1 MLKKNATGN
10 LTPKLMKFVV
20 PFLLAKKHSLSLC
33 VPPYSPCYA
42 LFMLSRV
49 PLFLCS
55 LHCVGYFFL
64 HFAKKLHSTRS
75 GFVLRLIYCQTCF
88 FSLALIIVQ
97 ILLHWHLRFTLVPP
111 QHRAWCTATTPATN
125 PYHLWKEKEEEILRD
140 IEPVVTLTKDILHSR
155 RRISNNNIIDSIPS
169 SLGDLEHLLKLD
181 LSNNQISGLIP
192 QELSQLQ
199 NMVSLSNYKILYR
212 LLVISIKFLVN
223 SVSISTEIFCS
234 VNSSA
239 CILESW
245 CGLWRF
251 GNFRF
256 MYKVE
261 VGIILK

>member
-1 MLKKNATGN
+1 
-10 LTPKLMKFVV
+10 
-20 PFLLAKKHSLSLC
+20 
-33 VPPYSPCYA
+33 
-42 LFMLSRV
+42 
-49 PLFLCS
+49 
-55 LHCVGYFFL
+55 
-64 HFAKKLHSTRS
+64 
-75 GFVLRLIYCQTCF
+75 
-88 FSLALIIVQ
+88 

-169 SLGDLEHLLKLD
+169 SLGDLEHLLKLNLSRNHMTGFIPAEFANLRSVMDMD

-261 VGIILK
+261 VGIIL